1 MAWEKEAAAFLC
13 LQKGKERYQ
22 INLLSRL
29 CQTISKAAG
38 ITIAGNH
45 PIVGAAIFT
54 CETGLHLHGLTVNPD
69 TYEPYPPDKV
79 GATRTL
85 RFGHKSGK
93 RALGNHLAALGHP
106 VDDSMADAL
115 TEHLRTMPGLPAQGL
130 SNPELVKLTTR

>member
-1 MAWEKEAAAFLC
+1 LAWESGLVTAVWKRPRPFSEH
-13 LQKGKERYQ
+13 YQ

-45 PIVGAAIFT
+45 PIVGSAIFT

-79 GATRTL
+79 GATRSL
-85 RFGHKSGK
+85 HFGHKSGK
-93 RALGNHLAALGHP
+93 RAIANHLAALGHP
-106 VDDSMADAL
+106 VDDNMAD
-115 TEHLRTMPGLPAQGL
+115 MPDLPAQGL